1 MLGKLS
7 ATYVSVDAG
16 APKTFEYRR
25 FLEVSGAKASYW
37 HDVPLKV
44 EGGMSAVVEI
54 TRNTTA
60 KMEIATDE
68 AGTPI
73 KQDIKKGKLR
83 EYNMPIKWNYGA
95 IPQVSDCQWLSLM
108 PPPDAPPMAPGCNHA
123 TFHTPI
129 SHPQTWE
136 EPGHLWPGLESYGG
150 GDNDPL
156 DFVDLSPSAVA
167 CGAVIAF
174 KPLAALAMID
184 EGEVDWKVIGLNMAD
199 PLAASINSL
208 AELEAAMPGQIDEVR
223 LSASECV

>member
-44 EGGMSAVVEI
+44 EGGVSAVVEI

-95 IPQVSDCQWLSLM
+95 IPQVNEI
-108 PPPDAPPMAPGCNHA
+108 ATGC
-123 TFHTPI
+123 
-129 SHPQTWE
+129 
-136 EPGHLWPGLESYGG
+136 L
-150 GDNDPL
+150 
-156 DFVDLSPSAVA
+156 
-167 CGAVIAF
+167 
-174 KPLAALAMID
+174 
-184 EGEVDWKVIGLNMAD
+184 
-199 PLAASINSL
+199 
-208 AELEAAMPGQIDEVR
+208 
-223 LSASECV
+223 

>member
-44 EGGMSAVVEI
+44 EGGVSAVVEI

-95 IPQVSDCQWLSLM
+95 IPQESEI
-108 PPPDAPPMAPGCNHA
+108 ATGC
-123 TFHTPI
+123 
-129 SHPQTWE
+129 
-136 EPGHLWPGLESYGG
+136 L
-150 GDNDPL
+150 
-156 DFVDLSPSAVA
+156 
-167 CGAVIAF
+167 
-174 KPLAALAMID
+174 
-184 EGEVDWKVIGLNMAD
+184 
-199 PLAASINSL
+199 
-208 AELEAAMPGQIDEVR
+208 
-223 LSASECV
+223 

>member
-44 EGGMSAVVEI
+44 EGGVSAVVEI

-95 IPQVSDCQWLSLM
+95 IPQ
-108 PPPDAPPMAPGCNHA
+108 
-123 TFHTPI
+123 
-129 SHPQTWE
+129 TWE

-156 DFVDLSPSAVA
+156 DFVDLSSSAVP

-199 PLAASINSL
+199 PSAASINSL

-223 LSASECV
+223 EWFTWYKALDANGKRIPDSEPNVFGFEGRRVPL